1 MVRFFMKL
9 TWNDTEHVAP
19 LPPIEAAP
27 EIIEENFEDD
37 YGEEGLDD
45 EA

>member
-9 TWNDTEHVAP
+9 IWNDTEPVAP